1 MSDSQTSSDEI
12 TVLLWAQVLVPQAE
26 RLEEKRARP
35 DCLYERWALTTQSPV
50 VSLSDLTKL
59 DCIPSIHNPEPCPQR
74 CAYLTLLTIEREAWS
89 QTEFSVRMW
98 WKPSTYPLGSQR

>member
-1 MSDSQTSSDEI
+1 MSYAKTSSNEI
-12 TVLLWAQVLVPQAE
+12 AVLLWAQVLVPQAE
-26 RLEEKRARP
+26 RFEEKRARP
-35 DCLYERWALTTQSPV
+35 DCLYERWVLTTQSPV

-59 DCIPSIHNPEPCPQR
+59 DCIPSFRSPEPCPQR

-98 WKPSTYPLGSQR
+98 WKPATPSHGSQN